1 MDGNKIMEHISK
13 TMRSYLEG
21 RLQYH
26 IANWNI
32 FVKNPVGVAEHGDF
46 MQTLENEL
54 DAIAKYKEL
63 IDALDYVNETPGN
76 LPNILTEGDK

>member
-1 MDGNKIMEHISK
+1 MEHISK